1 MKRRSM
7 DLIYR
12 EFKLDVYRYL
22 YYLCHDHHQSEDLTQ
37 ETFCRACKKLE
48 NLEMGKIKAW
58 LLRVAHNAY
67 IDRVRKESRSQVYE
81 NEFFYGIPN
90 DETPEHHALRQER
103 SDELYALLAQ
113 LTPQQ
118 QHAVLLYDIQGFS
131 YQESADL
138 MKISLSHFKILLY
151 RARQKLRSQK
161 KDVQV
166 NTMLAAN
173 L

>member
-1 MKRRSM
+1 M